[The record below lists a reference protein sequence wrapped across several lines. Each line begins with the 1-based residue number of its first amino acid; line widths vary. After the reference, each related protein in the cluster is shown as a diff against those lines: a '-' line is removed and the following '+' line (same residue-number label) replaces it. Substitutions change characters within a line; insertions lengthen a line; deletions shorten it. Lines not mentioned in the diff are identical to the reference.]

1 MRVLI
6 QDSSLPDDSRR
17 ADDLMPVKPASGR
30 GRSHGTSR
38 KEAFDRWFRY
48 PAGFA
53 SDYVSTLLETLDLD
67 PGSLIIDP
75 FAGSGVTGTA
85 ARSAGHSFYGIE
97 THPLIAE
104 LANLKLQTPPG
115 SPESLIETASSL
127 AKTAEQMAPS
137 AGDALKK
144 EADLTQRCFQP
155 AVLARLVSLRDI
167 IRAGHAGQW
176 GPYAKWAL
184 LGTLRD
190 VASVRVGWP
199 YQRPGSQRQPRFTDP
214 LERFIQRAMW
224 MAEDLQRGVT
234 IRSDISASVTHGDS
248 RDPETWKGAIGAQGC
263 VASPPYLNNFD
274 YADATRLELYFWGD
288 VTSWA
293 DMCSTV
299 RSGMITATT
308 QQTSVGAAREAS
320 SKLAR
325 FVNVGATVQELTAQL
340 QAERDK
346 RNRGKEYDRVI
357 PDYFAAMAQILENLA
372 KSMTSGAP
380 FVWLVGDSAPYGVYI
395 DTPGLIGQIG
405 EQVGFSMEKDIV
417 LRRRGQRWAS
427 NQTRHDVELSER
439 LILLRRQ

>member
-1 MRVLI
+1 MLI
-6 QDSSLPDDSRR
+6 QDSSVSDALRR
-17 ADDLMPVKPASGR
+17 SDDLLPAEPASGR
-30 GRSHGTSR
+30 GRSHGTSS

-53 SDYVSTLLETLDLD
+53 SDYVSTLLENLSPG
-67 PGSLIIDP
+67 PGSLIVDP

-85 ARSAGHSFYGIE
+85 ARNAGHSFFGIE

-104 LANLKLQTPPG
+104 LANLKLQVAPG
-115 SPESLIETASSL
+115 SPKSFAKAANSL
-127 AKTAEQMAPS
+127 AKAAEQAAPS
-137 AGDALKK
+137 TAGTLRE
-144 EADLTQRCFQP
+144 EADLTQRCFEP
-155 AVLARLVSLRDI
+155 DVLARLVSLRNL
-167 IRAGHAGQW
+167 IRAGHADAW
-176 GPYAKWAL
+176 GLYAKWAL

-199 YQRPGSQRQPRFTDP
+199 YQRPGTQRQPRFTDP
-214 LERFIQRAMW
+214 LARFVQRATW
-224 MAEDLQRGVT
+224 MAEDLQQEAASGADT
-234 IRSDISASVTHGDS
+234 YASVTHGDS
-248 RDPETWKGAIGAQGC
+248 RDPQAWKGADGAQGC

-299 RSGMITATT
+299 RSGMVTATT
-308 QQTSVGAAREAS
+308 QQTSVGAAREAT

-325 FVNVGATVQELTAQL
+325 FTNTGTAVEELTTQL
-340 QAERDK
+340 QAERSK

-357 PDYFAAMAQILENLA
+357 PDYFAAMAEILENLA
-372 KSMTSGAP
+372 KSMVTDAP
-380 FVWLVGDSAPYGVYI
+380 VVWLVGDSAPYGVYV
-395 DTPGLIGQIG
+395 DTPGLIGQIS
-405 EQVGFSMEKDIV
+405 EHVGFSVEKDIV
-417 LRRRGQRWAS
+417 LRRRGQRWAT